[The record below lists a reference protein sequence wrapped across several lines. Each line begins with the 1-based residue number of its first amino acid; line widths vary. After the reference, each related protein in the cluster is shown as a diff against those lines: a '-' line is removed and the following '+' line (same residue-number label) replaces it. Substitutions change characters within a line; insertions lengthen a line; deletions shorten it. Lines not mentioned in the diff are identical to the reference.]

1 MLLNRPNVILL
12 TIDTLRADVLSCYG
26 YSRPTTPNL
35 DRLAAS
41 GIRFTQAITGGS
53 WTQAA
58 FPVLLTSSY
67 GSMYGGCL
75 GPLAP
80 ERPSPIE
87 TLADHGYITGGFSTS
102 PLLSK
107 TYGYDRGFR
116 HFADLAPNESDP
128 LLRRIRG
135 GQRLLWSPVTHYVSG
150 IIGRRLRPA
159 RMYVPAAQVTDN
171 ICRWLENAESP
182 FFVWGHYMDIHWPY
196 HREEVLI
203 HPKDIAQAWRDLAH
217 LNDVNWHGN
226 TITDAQRDHY
236 IRLYEQ
242 ALQYTDAQIG
252 RLLDYLD
259 NSGYA
264 SNTIVI
270 IASDHGEE
278 FLEHGRWGHWE
289 NNLYDEILK
298 VPLII
303 HLPGQSGEQVIH
315 HQVRTLDIIPT
326 VLDLCDCPAPV
337 GIEGT
342 SLVPLWTQSEAKN
355 EAEEAISE
363 MWRDSWHI
371 VAIRTEAFKY
381 IWGSKRPDQ
390 PELYDLRA
398 DPGEKHNTS
407 KRYPQ
412 EVDRFQGQ
420 VDAHLSRVA
429 ETQPATA
436 VAEPELDEKVLR
448 RLRDLGYVE

>member
-1 MLLNRPNVILL
+1 MPLNRPNVILL
-12 TIDTLRADVLSCYG
+12 TIDTLRADMLSCHG
-26 YSRPTTPNL
+26 YDRPTTPNL
-35 DRLAAS
+35 DRLSAS

-67 GSMYGGCL
+67 ASNYGGCL

-87 TLADHGYITGGFSTS
+87 ALARQGYATGGFSTS
-102 PLLSK
+102 PLLSE
-107 TYGYDRGFR
+107 TYGYDRGFGY
-116 HFADLAPNESDP
+116 FANLVPTESDP
-128 LLRRIRG
+128 LLRRIKG
-135 GQRLLWSPVTHYVSG
+135 GQRLLWKPMTHYVSSMFG
-150 IIGRRLRPA
+150 KRMQPA
-159 RMYVPAAQVTDN
+159 RLYRTASEVTDS
-171 ICRWLENAESP
+171 ICDWLNNADSP
-182 FFVWGHYMDIHWPY
+182 FLVWGHYMDIHWPY
-196 HREEVLI
+196 HREDMLI

-217 LNDVNWHGN
+217 LHEVNWHGESV
-226 TITDAQRDHY
+226 TDDQRDRY
-236 IRLYEQ
+236 VWLYEQ

-252 RLLDYLD
+252 RLMSCLDS
-259 NSGYA
+259 SGCA

-270 IASDHGEE
+270 ITSDHGEE

-303 HLPGQSGEQVIH
+303 HLPGHLGEQVIH
-315 HQVRTLDIIPT
+315 EQVRTLDIMPT
-326 VLDLCDCPAPV
+326 ILDLCDCPAPD
-337 GIEGT
+337 GIEGA

-381 IWGSKRPDQ
+381 IWDSKRPDQ
-390 PELYDLRA
+390 PKLYDLRA

-420 VDAHLSRVA
+420 VDAHLCRAA

>member
-1 MLLNRPNVILL
+1 LNRPNVILL
-12 TIDTLRADVLSCYG
+12 TIDTLRADILSCYG
-26 YSRPTTPNL
+26 YDRPTTPNL
-35 DRLAAS
+35 DRLLAS

-67 GSMYGGCL
+67 ASTYGGCL

-87 TLADHGYITGGFSTS
+87 ALARQGYATGGFSTS
-102 PLLSK
+102 PLLSE
-107 TYGYDRGFR
+107 TYGYRRGFGY
-116 HFADLAPNESDP
+116 FSDLVPTESDP
-128 LLRRIRG
+128 PLRRIKG
-135 GQRLLWSPVTHYVSG
+135 GQRLLREPMTHYVSSLFG
-150 IIGRRLRPA
+150 KRMRPA
-159 RMYVPAAQVTDN
+159 RLYRTASDVTDS
-171 ICRWLENAESP
+171 ICDWLKHAASP

-196 HREEVLI
+196 HREDMLI

-217 LNDVNWHGN
+217 LHDVNRCGESV
-226 TITDAQRDHY
+226 TDDQRDRY
-236 IRLYEQ
+236 VWLYEQ

-252 RLLDYLD
+252 RLMSCLDS
-259 NSGYA
+259 SGCA

-270 IASDHGEE
+270 ITSDHGEE

-289 NNLYDEILK
+289 NNLHDEILK
-298 VPLII
+298 VPLIV
-303 HLPGQSGEQVIH
+303 HLPWHRGEQVIH
-315 HQVRTLDIIPT
+315 EQVRTLDIMPT
-326 VLDLCDCPAPV
+326 ILDLCDCPAPDR
-337 GIEGT
+337 IEGA
-342 SLVPLWTQSEAKN
+342 SLMPLWTQSEAKN

-381 IWGSKRPDQ
+381 IWDSKRPDQ
-390 PELYDLRA
+390 PKLYDLRA
-398 DPGEKHNTS
+398 DPGEKHNMS
-407 KRYPQ
+407 KRCPQ
-412 EVDRFQGQ
+412 EVDRFQDQ